1 VVVKPEGDDAA
12 PANKGGVHGLF
23 DVEKS
28 GSHTAGAWVG
38 DHGGE
43 IRLADVDELIDI
55 GQHQGWGRAEGLRR
69 QKGL

>member
-1 VVVKPEGDDAA
+1 M
-12 PANKGGVHGLF
+12 F